1 MIGSRYSFTRGN
13 RRNIFFRSIL
23 MGIIRGGNA
32 EYDDSR
38 PTLEELAPKVEEAI
52 TTSLEDESTILRLPS
67 KYYSTDEIT
76 LLACSSQVNQVR
88 VLDLGDN
95 QIGDEALKILSESN
109 QLLKL
114 EVLKL
119 GVNFITDEGIKKWA
133 NSSSSTLKNIKSL
146 ILSDNKLT
154 DDSLVDFVNSSNF
167 MQLESLDIGWM
178 EAGNKTAMAIGISK
192 TLPCLKQLNLE
203 RSYVDAEGIRSLI
216 GGKIAENLEELNIA
230 ANKFG
235 DAGASLIAGTSNLK
249 KLRVLNLSQNTIG
262 DDGAKAIGMST
273 QLSGLTH
280 LYMGRNAFGSE
291 GAKAIH
297 QTKTLTQ
304 LKTLILQEGV
314 ETTPGL
320 VNYSRPE
327 LLRPEDPELS
337 NPGA

>member
-1 MIGSRYSFTRGN
+1 
-13 RRNIFFRSIL
+13 

-216 GGKIAENLEELNIA
+216 GGKVAENLEELNIA

-235 DAGASLIAGTSNLK
+235 DAGASLIARTSNLK
-249 KLRVLNLSQNTIG
+249 KL
-262 DDGAKAIGMST
+262 
-273 QLSGLTH
+273 
-280 LYMGRNAFGSE
+280 
-291 GAKAIH
+291 
-297 QTKTLTQ
+297 
-304 LKTLILQEGV
+304 
-314 ETTPGL
+314 
-320 VNYSRPE
+320 
-327 LLRPEDPELS
+327 
-337 NPGA
+337 

>member
-1 MIGSRYSFTRGN
+1 
-13 RRNIFFRSIL
+13 

-32 EYDDSR
+32 EYDDSM
-38 PTLEELAPKVEEAI
+38 PTLEELAPKVEETI
-52 TTSLEDESTILRLPS
+52 TASLEAESTILKLAG

-76 LLACSSQVNQVR
+76 LLARSVQVSQVR

-119 GVNFITDEGIKKWA
+119 GVNFITDEGIKEWA
-133 NSSSSTLKNIKSL
+133 NSSSATLKNIKSL
-146 ILSDNKLT
+146 VLSDNKLT
-154 DDSLVDFVNSSNF
+154 DDSLVDFVSSLNF
-167 MQLESLDIGWM
+167 TQLESLDIGWM
-178 EAGNKTAMAIGISK
+178 EAGNKTAIAIGISEN
-192 TLPCLKQLNLE
+192 LPCLKKLDLE
-203 RSYVDAEGIRSLI
+203 RSYVDVEGIRSLI
-216 GGKIAENLEELNIA
+216 GGKIAENLEELNLA

-235 DAGASLIAGTSNLK
+235 DEGVSLIAGTSNLK
-249 KLRVLNLSQNTIG
+249 NLKVLNLSQNTIG
-262 DDGAKAIGMST
+262 DAGAKAIGTST

-280 LYMGRNAFGSE
+280 LYMGRNAFSPE

-314 ETTPGL
+314 ETTPDL

>member
-1 MIGSRYSFTRGN
+1 
-13 RRNIFFRSIL
+13 
-23 MGIIRGGNA
+23 
-32 EYDDSR
+32 
-38 PTLEELAPKVEEAI
+38 
-52 TTSLEDESTILRLPS
+52 
-67 KYYSTDEIT
+67 
-76 LLACSSQVNQVR
+76 
-88 VLDLGDN
+88 
-95 QIGDEALKILSESN
+95 
-109 QLLKL
+109 
-114 EVLKL
+114 
-119 GVNFITDEGIKKWA
+119 
-133 NSSSSTLKNIKSL
+133 
-146 ILSDNKLT
+146 LSDNKLT

-167 MQLESLDIGWM
+167 VQLESLDIGWM

-192 TLPCLKQLNLE
+192 TLPCLKKLNLE
-203 RSYVDAEGIRSLI
+203 RSYVDAEGIRALI
-216 GGKIAENLEELNIA
+216 GGKIAENIEELNIA

-235 DAGASLIAGTSNLK
+235 DEGASLIAGTSNLK
-249 KLRVLNLSQNTIG
+249 KLKVLNLSQNTIG

-291 GAKAIH
+291 GAEAIH

>member
-1 MIGSRYSFTRGN
+1 
-13 RRNIFFRSIL
+13 
-23 MGIIRGGNA
+23 MGIIRGGDA

-38 PTLEELAPKVEEAI
+38 PTLEELTPRIEETI
-52 TTSLEDESTILRLPS
+52 TSSLEANPKTLKLSG

-76 LLACSSQVNQVR
+76 LLARSGQVR
-88 VLDLGDN
+88 EVLVLDLEDN
-95 QIGDEALKILSESN
+95 QIGDEALKILSESS

-119 GVNFITDEGIKKWA
+119 GVNFITDEGIKEWA
-133 NSSSSTLKNIKSL
+133 NSSNVTLKNIKSL
-146 ILSDNKLT
+146 SLSDNKLT
-154 DDSLVDFVNSSNF
+154 DDSLVDFAKSSNF
-167 MQLESLDIGWM
+167 PQLESLDIGWM
-178 EAGNKTAMAIGISK
+178 EAGNKTAMAIGISD
-192 TLPCLKQLNLE
+192 TLPCLKKLDLE

-216 GGKIAENLEELNIA
+216 GGKIAENLEELNLA

-235 DAGASLIAGTSNLK
+235 DEGVSIIAGTSNLRNLK
-249 KLRVLNLSQNTIG
+249 VLNLSQNMIG
-262 DDGAKAIGMST
+262 DEGAKAIGTST

-280 LYMGRNAFGSE
+280 LYMGRNAFGPE

-297 QTKTLTQ
+297 ETKTLTQ

-314 ETTPGL
+314 ETTPDL

-337 NPGA
+337 NPGT

>member
-1 MIGSRYSFTRGN
+1 
-13 RRNIFFRSIL
+13 

-38 PTLEELAPKVEEAI
+38 PTLEELAPKVEETI
-52 TTSLEDESTILRLPS
+52 TTNLEAESTMLNLSS

-76 LLACSSQVNQVR
+76 LLSLSSQVRDVL
-88 VLDLGDN
+88 VLDLEDN
-95 QIGDEALKILSESN
+95 QIGDDALRILSESN

-119 GVNFITDEGIKKWA
+119 GVNFITDEGIKEWA
-133 NSSSSTLKNIKSL
+133 NSSSATLKNIKTL
-146 ILSDNKLT
+146 VLSDNKLT
-154 DDSLVDFVNSSNF
+154 DDSLVDFFNSPNF
-167 MQLESLDIGWM
+167 TQLESLDIGWM
-178 EAGNKTAMAIGISK
+178 EAGNKTAMAIGISDNF
-192 TLPCLKQLNLE
+192 PCLKKIDLE
-203 RSYVDAEGIRSLI
+203 RSYLDAEGIRSLI
-216 GGKIAENLEELNIA
+216 SGKIAGNLEELNLA

-235 DAGASLIAGTSNLK
+235 DAGVSIIAGTSNLK
-249 KLRVLNLSQNTIG
+249 NLKVLNLSQNTIG
-262 DDGAKAIGMST
+262 DDGAKAIGTST

-280 LYMGRNAFGSE
+280 LYMGRNAFGPE

-314 ETTPGL
+314 ETTPDL

-337 NPGA
+337 DSGA